1 MNKTTAQTFRL
12 LCLIKKCRDK
22 GKIELALK
30 LIDKY
35 GKDIFMKKV
44 NALQYWKNKNI
55 TYDIFKEDN
64 QIKIY
69 NILYNRR
76 RL

>member
-30 LIDKY
+30 LINKY
-35 GKDIFMKKV
+35 GVERISES
-44 NALQYWKNKNI
+44 Y
-55 TYDIFKEDN
+55 YE
-64 QIKIY
+64 
-69 NILYNRR
+69 
-76 RL
+76 